1 MGGRYSVT
9 TNDQFMMQ
17 IGEACCDTYDF
28 DNIGHVCAQIYFLYD
43 TPTSTFSP
51 LSSTTNPKT
60 STLSTSTA
68 SETTEL
74 QPHTTTTIS
83 TLITNTLKSILTTTV
98 GSGQLPTSTS
108 SETTTRQPATITT
121 SDSLVTTKTTQDLQ
135 TEFFDTCIYRHD
147 LFNGAGHFS
156 ISYDIIHETM
166 QIKILGPNTRW
177 FALAF
182 GSDTMDETYA
192 ITSGLD
198 EFIVE
203 ERKLGNHNG
212 GSILTTH
219 SNIES
224 EENVGEREI
233 LITRDWYDDSYDFTN
248 YFQCNVDAMDIIW
261 AIGYDLNFGHHQHT
275 GHNSIECGCNA
286 VTDAVITSTSVVP
299 TSTEDTLSYETCF
312 YRYQL
317 FDGFADFSMSYNI
330 INKKMQIKVEAPNNR
345 WFAIGFGEN
354 GMNGIYAITIS
365 SDDFIVEERR
375 LGHHNGGLVLTTN
388 GEILKEEY
396 LSEREVLVTRDWF
409 DNVGYDF
416 TNFFECNIDSMNIVW
431 AVGYDLHFGHHQHK
445 GNDSLICGGG

>member
-166 QIKILGPNTRW
+166 QIKISGPNTQW

-182 GSDTMDETYA
+182 GSQTMDETYA
-192 ITSGLD
+192 ITAGINLD
-198 EFIVE
+198 GIIAQ

-212 GSILTTH
+212 GSILITN
-219 SNIES
+219 SNIQN
-224 EENVGEREI
+224 EENVGEREV
-233 LITRDWYDDSYDFTN
+233 LITRKWFDNSYDFTN
-248 YFQCNVDAMDIIW
+248 YFQCNVDSIDIIW
-261 AIGYDLNFGHHQHT
+261 AIGHDLNFGHHQKK
-275 GHNSIECGCNA
+275 GYNSLRCGCDV
-286 VTDAVITSTSVVP
+286 VTIP
-299 TSTEDTLSYETCF
+299 TETKVDLTLYDSCI
-312 YRYQL
+312 YRHEL
-317 FDGFADFSMSYNI
+317 FHGIADFSISYNKV
-330 INKKMQIKVEAPNNR
+330 NKKMQIKVETPNTK
-345 WFAIGFGEN
+345 WLAVGFGAN
-354 GMNGIYAITIS
+354 VMNGTYAIIIS
-365 SDDFIVEERR
+365 SDDFVVEERM
-375 LGHHNGGLVLTTN
+375 LGNHNGGSVLTTN
-388 GEILKEEY
+388 SEIVKEEY
-396 LSEREVLVTRDWF
+396 LGERE
-409 DNVGYDF
+409 
-416 TNFFECNIDSMNIVW
+416 
-431 AVGYDLHFGHHQHK
+431 
-445 GNDSLICGGG
+445 